1 MSKLLALSSSIL
13 RSHLLRSSLLSTGFL
28 STSLLS
34 TGFLSTP
41 LALADDALAADPQT
55 STNTQTPTDT
65 QSLAEDQTSTDTQS
79 STNTKDSVDAILDSI
94 VLPEPSVEPEVTTPL
109 PKTDLELIPEPVDTE
124 LPNPL
129 KTEIEL
135 GYQSHTG
142 NTDSRSLNTRLKGE
156 YTTGRHRSSGEWK
169 YYNLYKDGEED
180 KRQSTYTAQSD
191 YKLSPKTYLYGSFK
205 GVDSRYSAY
214 FKDYTIS
221 SGLGYQFSNTEE
233 FVLEVEVGPGYRYQE
248 PNLDEI
254 DDDDIIFPEIVKESI
269 LRSNINTS
277 WQALP
282 NLQLKADV
290 TLVSGNSNLSVNTEL
305 EAINDITDNIAL
317 KIAHSQQ
324 YHDKVPEGLSKG
336 DSVLSVNL
344 LFQF

>member
-1 MSKLLALSSSIL
+1 MSKLLALSTG
-13 RSHLLRSSLLSTGFL
+13 LLSSSLLSIG
-28 STSLLS
+28 LLS
-34 TGFLSTP
+34 TPS
-41 LALADDALAADPQT
+41 ALADDAKA
-55 STNTQTPTDT
+55 
-65 QSLAEDQTSTDTQS
+65 
-79 STNTKDSVDAILDSI
+79 SVDAILDSI
-94 VLPEPSVEPEVTTPL
+94 VVPEPAAEPIVVAPT
-109 PKTDLELIPEPVDTE
+109 LEEKDMDIAPSDSE

-129 KTEIEL
+129 NTEVEF

-142 NTDSRSLNTRLKGE
+142 NSDSRSLNARLNGE
-156 YTTGRHRSSGEWK
+156 YTAGRHRTSGEWK

-214 FKDYTIS
+214 FKDYTVS

-233 FVLEVEVGPGYRYQE
+233 FVLEVEVGPGFRYQE

-254 DDDDIIFPEIVKESI
+254 DDDDIIFPEIVEEAI
-269 LRSNINTS
+269 FRGNVNTS
-277 WQALP
+277 WQVLK
-282 NLQLKADV
+282 NLKLKADV
-290 TLVSGNSNLSVNTEL
+290 TLVSGHSNLKFDTEL

-317 KIAHSQQ
+317 KIAHSRQ
-324 YHDKVPEGLSKG
+324 YHDKVPEGLNKE

>member
-1 MSKLLALSSSIL
+1 M
-13 RSHLLRSSLLSTGFL
+13 
-28 STSLLS
+28 
-34 TGFLSTP
+34 
-41 LALADDALAADPQT
+41 ALADDDAKA
-55 STNTQTPTDT
+55 
-65 QSLAEDQTSTDTQS
+65 
-79 STNTKDSVDAILDSI
+79 SVDAILDSI
-94 VLPEPSVEPEVTTPL
+94 VVSEPTVEPIVVAPTPEKDMDIA
-109 PKTDLELIPEPVDTE
+109 PSDTSDTE

-129 KTEIEL
+129 KTEVEF

-142 NTDSRSLNTRLKGE
+142 NSDSRSLNARLNGE
-156 YTTGRHRSSGEWK
+156 YTAGRHRTSGEWK

-180 KRQSTYTAQSD
+180 KRQSTYSAQSD

-233 FVLEVEVGPGYRYQE
+233 FVLEVEVGPGFRYQE
-248 PNLDEI
+248 PNLDEL
-254 DDDDIIFPEIVKESI
+254 DDDDIIFPEIVEEAI
-269 LRSNINTS
+269 FRGNVNTS
-277 WQALP
+277 WQVLK

-290 TLVSGNSNLSVNTEL
+290 TLVSGHSNLKFDTEL

-317 KIAHSQQ
+317 KIAHSRQ
-324 YHDKVPEGLSKG
+324 YHDKVPHGLSKE
-336 DSVLSVNL
+336 DSVLSINL

>member
-1 MSKLLALSSSIL
+1 MSKLLALSTG
-13 RSHLLRSSLLSTGFL
+13 LLSTG
-28 STSLLS
+28 LLS
-34 TGFLSTP
+34 SP
-41 LALADDALAADPQT
+41 LALADDATA
-55 STNTQTPTDT
+55 
-65 QSLAEDQTSTDTQS
+65 
-79 STNTKDSVDAILDSI
+79 SVDAILDSI
-94 VLPEPSVEPEVTTPL
+94 VVAEPAVEPTVVAPTPEKDMDIA
-109 PKTDLELIPEPVDTE
+109 PSDTSDTE

-129 KTEIEL
+129 KTEVEF

-142 NTDSRSLNTRLKGE
+142 NSDSRSLNARLNGE
-156 YTTGRHRSSGEWK
+156 YTAGRHRTSGEWK

-180 KRQSTYTAQSD
+180 KRQSTYSAQSD

-233 FVLEVEVGPGYRYQE
+233 FVLEVEVGPGFRYQE
-248 PNLDEI
+248 PNLDEL
-254 DDDDIIFPEIVKESI
+254 DDDDIIFPEIVEEAI
-269 LRSNINTS
+269 FRGNVNTS
-277 WQALP
+277 WQVLK

-290 TLVSGNSNLSVNTEL
+290 TLVSGHSNLKFDTEL

-317 KIAHSQQ
+317 KIAHSRQ
-324 YHDKVPEGLSKG
+324 YHDKVPHGLSKE
-336 DSVLSVNL
+336 DSVLSINL

>member
-1 MSKLLALSSSIL
+1 M
-13 RSHLLRSSLLSTGFL
+13 
-28 STSLLS
+28 
-34 TGFLSTP
+34 
-41 LALADDALAADPQT
+41 ALADDTKAD
-55 STNTQTPTDT
+55 
-65 QSLAEDQTSTDTQS
+65 
-79 STNTKDSVDAILDSI
+79 VDAILDSI
-94 VLPEPSVEPEVTTPL
+94 VVPEPTAEPIVVASTPEEKDMDIA
-109 PKTDLELIPEPVDTE
+109 PSDTE

-129 KTEIEL
+129 KTEVEF

-142 NTDSRSLNTRLKGE
+142 NSNSRALNARLNGE
-156 YTTGRHRSSGEWK
+156 YTAGRHRTSGEWK

-180 KRQSTYTAQSD
+180 KRQSTYSAQSD

-214 FKDYTIS
+214 FKDYTVS

-233 FVLEVEVGPGYRYQE
+233 FVLEVEVGPGFRYQE

-254 DDDDIIFPEIVKESI
+254 DDDDIIFPEIVEEAI
-269 LRSNINTS
+269 FRGNVNTS
-277 WQALP
+277 WQVLK

-290 TLVSGNSNLSVNTEL
+290 TLVSGHSNLKFDTEL

-317 KIAHSQQ
+317 KIAHSRQ
-324 YHDKVPEGLSKG
+324 YHDKVPEGLSKE
-336 DSVLSVNL
+336 DSVLSINL

>member
-1 MSKLLALSSSIL
+1 MSKLLALSTG
-13 RSHLLRSSLLSTGFL
+13 LLSTGL
-28 STSLLS
+28 
-34 TGFLSTP
+34 LSTP
-41 LALADDALAADPQT
+41 LALADDTKAD
-55 STNTQTPTDT
+55 
-65 QSLAEDQTSTDTQS
+65 
-79 STNTKDSVDAILDSI
+79 VDAILDSI
-94 VLPEPSVEPEVTTPL
+94 VVPEPTAEPIVVASTPEEKDMDIA
-109 PKTDLELIPEPVDTE
+109 PSDTE

-129 KTEIEL
+129 KTEVEF

-142 NTDSRSLNTRLKGE
+142 NSNSRALNARLNGE
-156 YTTGRHRSSGEWK
+156 YTAGRHRTSGEWK

-180 KRQSTYTAQSD
+180 KRQSTYSAQSD

-214 FKDYTIS
+214 FKDYTVS

-233 FVLEVEVGPGYRYQE
+233 FVLEVEVGPGFRYQE

-254 DDDDIIFPEIVKESI
+254 DDDDIIFPEIVEEAI
-269 LRSNINTS
+269 FRGNVNTS
-277 WQALP
+277 WQVLK

-290 TLVSGNSNLSVNTEL
+290 TLVSGHSNLKFDTEL

-317 KIAHSQQ
+317 KIAHSRQ
-324 YHDKVPEGLSKG
+324 YHDKVPEGLSKE
-336 DSVLSVNL
+336 DSVLSINL

>member
-1 MSKLLALSSSIL
+1 MSKLLALSTG
-13 RSHLLRSSLLSTGFL
+13 LLSSGLL

-34 TGFLSTP
+34 SP
-41 LALADDALAADPQT
+41 LALADDATA
-55 STNTQTPTDT
+55 
-65 QSLAEDQTSTDTQS
+65 
-79 STNTKDSVDAILDSI
+79 SVDAILDSI
-94 VLPEPSVEPEVTTPL
+94 VVAEPAVEPTVVAPTPEKDMDIA
-109 PKTDLELIPEPVDTE
+109 PSDTSDTE

-129 KTEIEL
+129 KTEVEF

-142 NTDSRSLNTRLKGE
+142 NSDSRSLNARLNGE
-156 YTTGRHRSSGEWK
+156 YTAGRHRTSGEWK

-180 KRQSTYTAQSD
+180 KRQSTYSAQSD

-233 FVLEVEVGPGYRYQE
+233 FVLEVEVGPGFRYQE
-248 PNLDEI
+248 PNLDEL
-254 DDDDIIFPEIVKESI
+254 DDDDIIFPEIVEEAI
-269 LRSNINTS
+269 FRGNVNTS
-277 WQALP
+277 WQVLK

-290 TLVSGNSNLSVNTEL
+290 TLVSGHSNLKFDTEL

-317 KIAHSQQ
+317 KIAHSRQ
-324 YHDKVPEGLSKG
+324 YHDKVPHGLSKE
-336 DSVLSVNL
+336 DSVLSINL

>member
-1 MSKLLALSSSIL
+1 MSKLLALSTGLLSIG
-13 RSHLLRSSLLSTGFL
+13 LLSTP
-28 STSLLS
+28 S
-34 TGFLSTP
+34 
-41 LALADDALAADPQT
+41 ALADDAKA
-55 STNTQTPTDT
+55 
-65 QSLAEDQTSTDTQS
+65 
-79 STNTKDSVDAILDSI
+79 SVDAILDSI
-94 VLPEPSVEPEVTTPL
+94 VVPEPAAEPIVVAPT
-109 PKTDLELIPEPVDTE
+109 LEKDMDIAPSDSE

-129 KTEIEL
+129 NTEVEF

-142 NTDSRSLNTRLKGE
+142 NSDSRSLNARLNGE
-156 YTTGRHRSSGEWK
+156 YTAGRHRTSGEWK

-180 KRQSTYTAQSD
+180 KRQSTYSAQSD

-214 FKDYTIS
+214 FKDYTVS

-233 FVLEVEVGPGYRYQE
+233 FVLEVEVGPGFRYQE

-254 DDDDIIFPEIVKESI
+254 DDDDIIFPEIVEEAI
-269 LRSNINTS
+269 FRGNVNTS
-277 WQALP
+277 WQVLK
-282 NLQLKADV
+282 NLKLKADV
-290 TLVSGNSNLSVNTEL
+290 TLVSGHSNLKFDTEL

-317 KIAHSQQ
+317 KIAHSRQ
-324 YHDKVPEGLSKG
+324 YHDKVPEGLNKE

>member
-1 MSKLLALSSSIL
+1 MSKLLALSTG
-13 RSHLLRSSLLSTGFL
+13 LLSTG
-28 STSLLS
+28 LLS
-34 TGFLSTP
+34 AP
-41 LALADDALAADPQT
+41 MALADD
-55 STNTQTPTDT
+55 
-65 QSLAEDQTSTDTQS
+65 
-79 STNTKDSVDAILDSI
+79 TKASVDANTSVDSILDSI
-94 VLPEPSVEPEVTTPL
+94 VVPETTAEPIVVAPTPEEKELDIAPSDTA
-109 PKTDLELIPEPVDTE
+109 DTE

-129 KTEIEL
+129 KTEVEF

-142 NTDSRSLNTRLKGE
+142 NSDSRSLNARLNGE
-156 YTTGRHRSSGEWK
+156 YTAGRHRTSGEWK

-180 KRQSTYTAQSD
+180 KRQSTYSAQSD

-233 FVLEVEVGPGYRYQE
+233 FVLEVEVGPGFRYQE

-254 DDDDIIFPEIVKESI
+254 DDDDIIFPEIVEEAI
-269 LRSNINTS
+269 FRGNVNTS
-277 WQALP
+277 WQVLK

-290 TLVSGNSNLSVNTEL
+290 TLVSGHSNLKFDTEL

-317 KIAHSQQ
+317 KIAHSRQ
-324 YHDKVPEGLSKG
+324 YHDKVPEGLSKQ
-336 DSVLSVNL
+336 DSVLSINL